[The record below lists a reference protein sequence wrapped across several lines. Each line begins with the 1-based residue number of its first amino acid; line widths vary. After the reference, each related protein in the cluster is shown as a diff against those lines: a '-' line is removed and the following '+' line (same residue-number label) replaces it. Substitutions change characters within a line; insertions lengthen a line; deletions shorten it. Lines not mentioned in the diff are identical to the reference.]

1 MSENLDATA
10 PQLIGQE
17 ARCDRRHGLMLGH
30 SQIAHYLLSLGLLK
44 PRAIVEDGLTVVDAS
59 RRNRVFI
66 ATTRSGPT
74 YVVKQAGQRSAL
86 TLRHEAAVLRVL
98 ADAPQLAGQVPAV
111 AHEDREMALLVLRS
125 PGGGRDWREHH
136 RAARF
141 PLAPPRALGR
151 GLAALHRHAPDGIG
165 DQPAD
170 AERMWALQF
179 AEPPLDLIRDLSA
192 GAQDLVARLQANPA
206 MMDRLSRL
214 REHDHQD
221 AFVHGDL
228 RWENCLAVAA
238 PGSRRRTRTLLI
250 DWELAGRGE
259 AALDVG
265 TVLAEYLSAWVGS
278 IPIVELA
285 TPGRL
290 LSLARYPLRRM
301 QPAIDAFWS
310 AYSATSSPPPALRR
324 VLELAAVRLLN
335 TAVERAQV
343 LAAPSAHLVMLLQL
357 AENVLLEPERAAQT
371 LLGLRG

>member
-1 MSENLDATA
+1 
-10 PQLIGQE
+10 
-17 ARCDRRHGLMLGH
+17 
-30 SQIAHYLLSLGLLK
+30 LSLGFLE
-44 PRAIVEDGLTVVDAS
+44 PRAVVDDGLTVVDAS
-59 RRNRVFI
+59 RRNCVFI

-74 YVVKQAGQRSAL
+74 YVVKQAGPRSAL
-86 TLRHEAAVLRVL
+86 TLKHEAAVLRVL
-98 ADAPQLAGQVPAV
+98 ADTPELAGHVPAIV
-111 AHEDREMALLVLRS
+111 HEDRELCLLVLRS
-125 PGGGRDWREHH
+125 PRGALDWRARHK
-136 RAARF
+136 AGRF
-141 PLAPPRALGR
+141 PVAPARTLGHS
-151 GLAALHRHAPDGIG
+151 LVVLHRQVPDGIG

-170 AERMWALQF
+170 ADRMWALQF
-179 AEPPLDLIRDLSA
+179 AEPPLELIRDLSA

-206 MMDRLSRL
+206 MMDRLDRL

-228 RWENCLAVAA
+228 RWDNCLAIAA
-238 PGSRRRTRTLLI
+238 PGSSRRSQTLLI

-259 AALDVG
+259 GALDVG

-278 IPIVELA
+278 IPIVDVA

-310 AYSATSSPPPALRR
+310 AYRSTSSTPPALGR

-343 LAAPSAHLVMLLQL
+343 TAAPSAHLVMLLQL
-357 AENVLLEPERAAQT
+357 AENVLGEPEGAART
-371 LLGLRG
+371 LLGLHG

>member
-1 MSENLDATA
+1 
-10 PQLIGQE
+10 
-17 ARCDRRHGLMLGH
+17 MLGH

-44 PRAIVEDGLTVVDAS
+44 PRAVVEDGLTVVDAS
-59 RRNRVFI
+59 RRNCVFI

-74 YVVKQAGQRSAL
+74 YVVKQAGPRSAL
-86 TLRHEAAVLRVL
+86 TLKHEAAVLRML
-98 ADAPQLAGQVPAV
+98 ADAPELAVKVPAV
-111 AHEDREMALLVLRS
+111 VHEDPERAILVLCS
-125 PGGGRDWREHH
+125 PAGGRDWGEHH
-136 RAARF
+136 RAGRF
-141 PLAPPRALGR
+141 PVAPARALGR
-151 GLAALHRHAPDGIG
+151 SLAALHRHALDGIE
-165 DQPAD
+165 DQPTD

-179 AEPPLDLIRDLSA
+179 AEPPLELIRDLSA

-206 MMDRLSRL
+206 MMDRLAKL
-214 REHDHQD
+214 REPDQTD

-228 RWENCLAVAA
+228 RWDNCLAIAA
-238 PGSRRRTRTLLI
+238 PGASRRTQTLLI

-265 TVLAEYLSAWVGS
+265 TVLAEFLSAWVGS
-278 IPIVELA
+278 IPIVEVA

-301 QPAIDAFWS
+301 RPAVGAFWS
-310 AYSATSSPPPALRR
+310 AYRATSPAPPALGR

-343 LAAPSAHLVMLLQL
+343 LAAPSAHLVILLQL
-357 AENVLLEPERAAQT
+357 AENVLREPETAAHT

>member
-1 MSENLDATA
+1 MGKEERWD
-10 PQLIGQE
+10 G
-17 ARCDRRHGLMLGH
+17 DGLMLAH
-30 SQIAHYLLSLGLLK
+30 SQIAHYLLSLGLLE

-59 RRNRVFI
+59 RRNCVFI

-74 YVVKQAGQRSAL
+74 YVVKQAGPRSAL
-86 TLRHEAAVLRVL
+86 TLKHEAAVLRML
-98 ADAPQLAGQVPAV
+98 ADAPELVGQVPAV
-111 AHEDREMALLVLRS
+111 VHEDRDMALLVLRS

-136 RAARF
+136 KAGRF
-141 PLAPPRALGR
+141 PVAPARMLGR
-151 GLAALHRHAPDGIG
+151 SLAALHRHAPDGLG

-170 AERMWALQF
+170 AARMWALQF
-179 AEPPLDLIRDLSA
+179 AEPPLELIRDLSV
-192 GAQDLVARLQANPA
+192 GAQDLVARLQANAP
-206 MMDRLSRL
+206 MMDRLTGL

-221 AFVHGDL
+221 VFVHGDL
-228 RWENCLAVAA
+228 RWDNCLAIAA
-238 PGSRRRTRTLLI
+238 PGSGRRTQTLLI

-265 TVLAEYLSAWVGS
+265 TVFAEYLSAWVGS
-278 IPIVELA
+278 IPIVEVA

-290 LSLARYPLRRM
+290 LSLARYPLLRM
-301 QPAIDAFWS
+301 QPAMDAFWS
-310 AYSATSSPPPALRR
+310 AYRATSPAPPALVR

-357 AENVLLEPERAAQT
+357 AENVLREPETAAHT